1 MASVSAF
8 CTVKST
14 LCRMVSSPLASA
26 TRLLRPATTMAA
38 WPDALAG
45 TVPRSDMDG
54 ESGMKLLDALG
65 NSGMVFLK
73 KLRQVLWLP
82 VAALFLFS
90 AAASAY
96 SAPKTVLVLGDSLSA
111 EYGLA
116 RGAGWVA
123 LLEQKLQAQKIDAR
137 IVNAS
142 VSGETTS
149 GGRTRL
155 PALLSKHQPSI
166 VVIELGANDGL
177 RGLPVAAA
185 EANLRAMVK
194 QSREAG
200 AQVLLVGMRM
210 PPNYGRDYAD
220 KFFAMFARFQQAQGQ
235 LSGALSR
242 LIAVS
247 ENYPQLKAD
256 AGFRDLQAQLEGT
269 ENRIA
274 VARNRYI
281 KSVQDYNVTVRSF
294 PTNLVA
300 MMFGHD
306 VKPNFSVENEK
317 AISTPPAVNF
327 DAPPKPQPG
336 Q

>member
-1 MASVSAF
+1 
-8 CTVKST
+8 
-14 LCRMVSSPLASA
+14 
-26 TRLLRPATTMAA
+26 
-38 WPDALAG
+38 
-45 TVPRSDMDG
+45 MDG

-220 KFFAMFARFQQAQGQ
+220 KFFAMF
-235 LSGALSR
+235 GALSKEVKAPLAPFMLDGVADKVELFQPDR
-242 LIAVS
+242 LHPLAAAHPIILG
-247 ENYPQLKAD
+247 NIWPHLQPLLKA
-256 AGFRDLQAQLEGT
+256 
-269 ENRIA
+269 
-274 VARNRYI
+274 
-281 KSVQDYNVTVRSF
+281 K
-294 PTNLVA
+294 
-300 MMFGHD
+300 
-306 VKPNFSVENEK
+306 
-317 AISTPPAVNF
+317 
-327 DAPPKPQPG
+327 
-336 Q
+336 

>member
-1 MASVSAF
+1 
-8 CTVKST
+8 
-14 LCRMVSSPLASA
+14 
-26 TRLLRPATTMAA
+26 
-38 WPDALAG
+38 
-45 TVPRSDMDG
+45 MDG

-73 KLRQVLWLP
+73 KLRQVLLP
-82 VAALFLFS
+82 VVALFLFS

-137 IVNAS
+137 VVNAS

-155 PALLSKHQPSI
+155 PALLSKHKPAI

-185 EANLRAMVK
+185 EANLRAMVT
-194 QSREAG
+194 QARGAG

-220 KFFAMFARFQQAQGQ
+220 KFFAMF
-235 LSGALSR
+235 GALSKDVKAPLAPFMLDGVADKTELFQADR
-242 LIAVS
+242 LHPLASAHPIILG
-247 ENYPQLKAD
+247 NIWPHLQPLLKA
-256 AGFRDLQAQLEGT
+256 
-269 ENRIA
+269 
-274 VARNRYI
+274 
-281 KSVQDYNVTVRSF
+281 K
-294 PTNLVA
+294 
-300 MMFGHD
+300 
-306 VKPNFSVENEK
+306 
-317 AISTPPAVNF
+317 
-327 DAPPKPQPG
+327 
-336 Q
+336 